1 MTQTT
6 TKKVYILGGGFAG
19 IRIAHLLSDAG
30 RDLEINLIDRYPYHI
45 NAPALYEVA
54 NAFVPWEREAVGR
67 VLTEATTAPYEKIF
81 DGTMVNF
88 MQGVVSGIEPGARK
102 FYLTDGR
109 METPDFLVLT
119 LGSQAQTSDAIGAN
133 NYAFTLR
140 SLDDA
145 IALRKHIISLFLR
158 YRVAALTTQ
167 QKAFTFVV
175 AGGGPTGVEYAAE
188 LALFLKK
195 LCRLHR
201 VDYEIPK
208 IILCEET
215 DYVLHTCPGLLRERG
230 HARLRE
236 LGIQMRAHT
245 KVTAVHSD
253 SVEIAGGMLVPTFT
267 TVWLA
272 GTRVNDVLLRSNFP
286 MNTTG
291 GLITDKNLIVS
302 GTTNIFAAG
311 DCTYFVDPI
320 TGKVAPDVAWAALQQ
335 AEVVAKNIL
344 RRLDGQPLISYI
356 SQRRPLLIAVG
367 GKFALARLG
376 PFQFSG
382 FFAWLVKQL
391 ADLRYLWSILPN
403 TMAFRYWIKSLRVKI
418 AND

>member
-1 MTQTT
+1 MTQTI

-30 RDLEINLIDRYPYHI
+30 KDLEINLIDRHPYHI
-45 NAPALYEVA
+45 NAPILYEVA
-54 NAFVPWEREAVGR
+54 NAFVPWEMEAVGR
-67 VLTEATTAPYEKIF
+67 VLTDASTAPYDKIF
-81 DGTMVNF
+81 DGTSVNF
-88 MQGVVSGIEPGARK
+88 MQGIVSSIDPKTRQ
-102 FYLTDGR
+102 FYLADGR
-109 METPDFLVLT
+109 TETPDFMVIS
-119 LGSQAQTSDAIGAN
+119 LGSQSQTSDAPGAN

-140 SLDDA
+140 TLDDA
-145 IALRKHIISLFLR
+145 VALRKHIVSLFLR
-158 YRVAALTTQ
+158 YRTASLMAQ

-188 LALFLKK
+188 LSLFIKK

-201 VDYEIPK
+201 VDHEIPK

-215 DYVLHTCPGLLRERG
+215 DYVLHTCPGILRQRG

-236 LGIQMRAHT
+236 LGVQMRAHT
-245 KVTAVHSD
+245 KVTAVHQD
-253 SVEIAGGMLVPTFT
+253 SVEIADGVMFPTLT
-267 TVWLA
+267 TIWLA

-291 GLITDKNLIVS
+291 GLITDKNLLVS
-302 GTTNIFAAG
+302 GSTNIFAAG
-311 DCTYFVDPI
+311 DCTYFIDPI

-335 AEVVAKNIL
+335 AEIVAKNII
-344 RRLDGQPLISYI
+344 RHLDGQPLISYF
-356 SQRRPLLIAVG
+356 SEHRPLLIAVG

-382 FFAWLVKQL
+382 FLAWVVKQL

-403 TMAFRYWIKSLRVKI
+403 TMAVRYWLKSLRVKI
-418 AND
+418 SND